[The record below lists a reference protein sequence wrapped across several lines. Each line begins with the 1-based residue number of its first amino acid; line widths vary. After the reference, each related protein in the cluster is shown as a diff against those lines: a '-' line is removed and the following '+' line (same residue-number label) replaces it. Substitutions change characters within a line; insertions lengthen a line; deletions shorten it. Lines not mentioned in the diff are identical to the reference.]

1 MSHDD
6 FEFEP
11 VRGLPAVLP
20 EGERMVWQGAPDAI
34 GLAIRAFHVRKV
46 AVYFLLLMVWR
57 FWSARTGGQD
67 TGAAFGYALG
77 ILPLAL
83 AGIGVLSLIAWGYA
97 RTTVYTLTSKRLVM
111 RSGIALPITLN
122 LPFSKVIGVSF
133 KNHPD
138 GSGDIA
144 LKVPQDDR
152 IAAMLVWPHM
162 RPWSWSN
169 PQPMLRSVPDA
180 ASVAKILMAE
190 LGEGAPADFQ
200 PSGRDGAITGISSG
214 DRHLPVG
221 VHA

>member
-20 EGERMVWQGAPDAI
+20 EGERMVWQGAPDAV
-34 GLAIRAFHVRKV
+34 GLAIRAFHIRKV
-46 AVYFLLLMVWR
+46 AVYFLLLMIWR
-57 FWSARTGGQD
+57 FSSAKSGGQD
-67 TGAAFGYALG
+67 IGAAASYALG
-77 ILPLAL
+77 VLPLAL
-83 AGIGVLSLIAWGYA
+83 AAVGILSLIAWGYA

-144 LKVPQDDR
+144 IKVPQGDR

-169 PQPMLRSVPDA
+169 PQPMLRSVQDA
-180 ASVAKILMAE
+180 ASVAKILMTE
-190 LGEGAPADFQ
+190 LGDGAPVAPTSLGKD
-200 PSGRDGAITGISSG
+200 AATGN
-214 DRHLPVG
+214 RQLPVA
-221 VHA
+221 VPA

>member
-20 EGERMVWQGAPDAI
+20 DGERMIWQGAPDAV
-34 GLAIRAFHVRKV
+34 GLAIRAFHIRKV
-46 AVYFLLLMVWR
+46 AVYFLLLMIWR
-57 FWSARTGGQD
+57 FGWAKSGGQD
-67 TGAAFGYALG
+67 IGAAASYALG
-77 ILPLAL
+77 VLPLTL
-83 AGIGVLSLIAWGYA
+83 AAVGILSLIAWGYA

-122 LPFSKVIGVSF
+122 LPFSKVVGVSF

-169 PQPMLRSVPDA
+169 PQPMLRSVQDA

-190 LGEGAPADFQ
+190 LGDGAPVAPASLGKD
-200 PSGRDGAITGISSG
+200 AATGN
-214 DRHLPVG
+214 RQLPVA
-221 VHA
+221 VPA

>member
-20 EGERMVWQGAPDAI
+20 EGERMTWQGAPDAL

-57 FWSARTGGQD
+57 FGSTKMDGQD
-67 TGAAFGYALG
+67 FGAAFGYALG
-77 ILPLAL
+77 VLPLAL
-83 AGIGVLSLIAWGYA
+83 AAIGVLSLIAWGYA

-122 LPFSKVIGVSF
+122 LPFNKVTAVSV
-133 KNHPD
+133 KHHAD

-144 LKVPQDDR
+144 LKVQNDER
-152 IAAMLVWPHM
+152 IAALLVWPHM
-162 RPWSWSN
+162 RPWSWN
-169 PQPMLRSVPDA
+169 HPQPMLRSVPDA
-180 ASVAKILMAE
+180 VAVEKILMAE
-190 LGEGAPADFQ
+190 LGEGAPAERTSLGKDA
-200 PSGRDGAITGISSG
+200 PSG
-214 DRHLPVG
+214 DRALPVG

>member
-20 EGERMVWQGAPDAI
+20 EGERMVWQGAPDAV

-46 AVYFLLLMVWR
+46 AVYFLILMVWR
-57 FWSARTGGQD
+57 FGSAHNGGQD
-67 TGAAFGYALG
+67 ISASLGYALG
-77 ILPLAL
+77 VLPLAL
-83 AGIGVLSLIAWGYA
+83 AAIGVLSLIAWGYA

-122 LPFSKVIGVSF
+122 LPFSKVIGVSL

-138 GSGDIA
+138 RCGDIA
-144 LKVPQDDR
+144 LKVPQGDR

-180 ASVAKILMAE
+180 ASVAKILMTE
-190 LGEGAPADFQ
+190 LGEGAPADRT
-200 PSGRDGAITGISSG
+200 SLGKDASSG
-214 DRHLPVG
+214 AHALPAG
-221 VHA
+221 AHA